1 MSPNMDHHVVLIK
14 EDFNVLNKVIAR
26 QVEIIQ
32 QLLSG
37 IVEPDDYE
45 HIEMNETIIDSL
57 EVKIRSEVINGIVLY
72 TPRASEARR
81 MFALHDMTSYLE
93 RIGDLLLNVAN
104 FTRTIDS
111 SNGLYLQYAG
121 TLHEMLSETYQMV
134 TDAVTSFFAGDSDLS
149 RRVIRR
155 DTHVDD
161 LHYQINDSLPQ
172 ALLDAEQTP
181 DIDSIQASLAISS
194 IAYNLERIGDNATN
208 IAEAAIFH
216 SEGKNLL
223 HAKNQKVE
231 IPTEPELDNY
241 GQEEV

>member
-57 EVKIRSEVINGIVLY
+57 EVKIRSEVINGIILY
-72 TPRASEARR
+72 APRASEARR

-104 FTRTIDS
+104 FTRAIDMG
-111 SNGLYLQYAG
+111 NGLYLQYAD
-121 TLHEMLSETYQMV
+121 TLREMLTETYQMV

-172 ALLDAEQTP
+172 AP
-181 DIDSIQASLAISS
+181 LAISS

-231 IPTEPELDNY
+231 IPTEQELDNY
-241 GQEEV
+241 GQKEV

>member
-26 QVEIIQ
+26 QVDLIQ
-32 QLLSG
+32 QLLNG
-37 IVEPDDYE
+37 VVEPDTYE

-57 EVKIRSEVINGIVLY
+57 EVKIRSEVINGIILY

-93 RIGDLLLNVAN
+93 RVGDLLLNVAH
-104 FTRTIDS
+104 FTRAIEPG
-111 SNGLYLQYAG
+111 NALYLQYAD
-121 TLHEMLSETYQMV
+121 TLREMLSETYQMV
-134 TDAVTSFFAGDSDLS
+134 ADAVTSFFAGDSALS
-149 RRVIRR
+149 RRVISR
-155 DTHVDD
+155 DTHIDQ

-172 ALLDAEQTP
+172 ALLDTELGP
-181 DIDSIQASLAISS
+181 EIESIQASLAISS
-194 IAYNLERIGDNATN
+194 IAYNIERVGDNATN

-223 HAKNQKVE
+223 HAKSQKVE
-231 IPTEPELDNY
+231 IPTEQAIEQY

>member
-26 QVEIIQ
+26 QVEAIQ
-32 QLLSG
+32 HLLSG
-37 IVEPDDYE
+37 IVEPEAYE

-57 EVKIRSEVINGIVLY
+57 EVKIRSEVINGIILY
-72 TPRASEARR
+72 APRASEARR

-104 FTRTIDS
+104 FTRAIDMG
-111 SNGLYLQYAG
+111 NGLYLQYAD
-121 TLHEMLSETYQMV
+121 TLREMLAETYRMV
-134 TDAVTSFFAGDSDLS
+134 TDAVTSFFAGDSELS
-149 RRVIRR
+149 RSVIGR
-155 DTHVDD
+155 DTHIDD

-172 ALLDAEQTP
+172 ALLDTEQSP
-181 DIDSIQASLAISS
+181 DVDSIQASLAISS

-223 HAKNQKVE
+223 HAKSQKVE
-231 IPTEPELDNY
+231 IPTEQELENY

>member
-1 MSPNMDHHVVLIK
+1 
-14 EDFNVLNKVIAR
+14 
-26 QVEIIQ
+26 
-32 QLLSG
+32 
-37 IVEPDDYE
+37 
-45 HIEMNETIIDSL
+45 
-57 EVKIRSEVINGIVLY
+57 
-72 TPRASEARR
+72 

-111 SNGLYLQYAG
+111 SNGLFLQYAE

-149 RRVIRR
+149 RRVISR
-155 DTHVDD
+155 DTHIDD
-161 LHYQINDSLPQ
+161 LHYQINESLPQ
-172 ALLDAEQTP
+172 ALLDSELSP
-181 DIDSIQASLAISS
+181 DVDSIQASLAISS

-231 IPTEPELDNY
+231 IPTEQELDNY
-241 GQEEV
+241 VQEEV